1 LYARGATHYA
11 SASLLGEDANTATGT
26 GDTPELAVRLALE
39 RLAQRHADDPP
50 LAARALAAVPLL
62 VRSACYAR

>member
-1 LYARGATHYA
+1 MHFA

-39 RLAQRHADDPP
+39 RLALRNADDPT
-50 LAARALAAVPLL
+50 LSRRALAAVPEL
-62 VRSACYAR
+62 VRCACYAR